1 MPSTIE
7 QRLESVEQTLAEVQQ
22 KVDSLENGTRQLK
35 WWERIGRARSSEE
48 LVEFD
53 EFLYGFD
60 EFGIDGYLLFSS
72 LFSQKSQKCIDM
84 FDSRDIDPE

>member
-7 QRLESVEQTLAEVQQ
+7 QRLESVEQTLAEVRQ

-53 EFLYGFD
+53 ESVACGRYFRKTGSLPPTHWRAGDPIPEGEFD
-60 EFGIDGYLLFSS
+60 
-72 LFSQKSQKCIDM
+72 Q
-84 FDSRDIDPE
+84 